1 MVGLHEV
8 LDGHLLAGLE
18 LEQLEQVLG
27 EALQLGPV
35 GQGQQ
40 ALGAHAQ
47 DLRNTNTTSSDLYHI
62 QYIHITV
69 ITAGHR
75 RGESS
80 TGHRVID
87 QSPMKQYDLCKANI
101 IWITLA

>member
-35 GQGQQ
+35 GEGQQ

-62 QYIHITV
+62 HTYYSYYCRSSP
-69 ITAGHR
+69 R
-75 RGESS
+75 R
-80 TGHRVID
+80 
-87 QSPMKQYDLCKANI
+87 KQYR
-101 IWITLA
+101 TTGYRSES